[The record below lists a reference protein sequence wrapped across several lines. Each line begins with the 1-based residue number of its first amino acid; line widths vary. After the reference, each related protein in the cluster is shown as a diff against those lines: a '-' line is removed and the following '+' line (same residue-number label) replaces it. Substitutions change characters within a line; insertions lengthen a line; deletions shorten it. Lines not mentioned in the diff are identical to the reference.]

1 MSVLEKV
8 LGLLLCGRS
17 AIPRFPVDRVLVIEM
32 GAPLAAR
39 LELLG
44 EGISIQSQAAVLAP
58 VQVVDERLVK
68 G

>member
-1 MSVLEKV
+1 MLEKL
-8 LGLLLCGRS
+8 LGLLLRGRS
-17 AIPRFPVDRVLVIEM
+17 AILLTPVDRVLVIEV
-32 GAPLAAR
+32 GAPLAAP

-44 EGISIQSQAAVLAP
+44 EGVSIQSQAAVLAP